1 LGGITNAGMISAG
14 GGGLIIAVG
23 AFSGGIVNKAGGVI
37 DGDVGIVTNGNWG
50 ETFVGGIT
58 NAGTISGDVGIEFD
72 NGVSFAGNIVNS
84 AGGFISAIVGIS
96 TSNSTITGS
105 IIDSGVILGE
115 IFLHDSVLRALQT
128 AVEVSGPTF
137 TGGFVNFG
145 GVVASESATGVKV
158 DGVSSFGGD
167 LINVSGGII
176 SGASYGVAVSNT
188 SLDLFD
194 TGEIDGGSGIAVLF
208 SGDADTL
215 TLGGGYSIDGNVV
228 AENGGAVRLGGNVDG
243 NFNLGAIGT
252 QFSGFTSFDVVGGNW
267 TVSDAGPAQW
277 TVSGAPLWDGTPE
290 NGTLRL
296 ASGGTLNNTLVASGG
311 TFVVLSGGSANGIT
325 VNAGGTAHLAS
336 GAPETVSGII
346 FSGSGATLAIDDTA
360 NAVLS
365 ALSLSGLA
373 GGGTVDLTNVALA
386 ANPSAAQSGTLSSG
400 TLIVSG
406 TIVNSGGTIFAS
418 GASSLVEIT
427 SGALV
432 SGGLVEV
439 GSGTVHVES
448 GGSATNVA
456 FLATASGGVLAI
468 EDSANNASA
477 FTGKVSGFGGVG
489 HGNHHQFIDLV
500 DVQSAGAI
508 HLSYSAS
515 SGGSGTLIV
524 TSNSTPVAQINM
536 IGAYTSANFSAKA
549 DGNGNVEIFDPTVPN
564 GGRVELGPAQPF
576 PQRGIDLPNIAFGAQ
591 TTLAFAANA
600 TGTGSTLT
608 VSDGRHAAAIALL
621 GNYIAGSFAVGG
633 DGHGGTLVPE
643 TPQTA
648 QPLLTHPRA

>member
-1 LGGITNAGMISAG
+1 MVVSR
-14 GGGLIIAVG
+14 GLAVVE
-23 AFSGGIVNKAGGVI
+23 S
-37 DGDVGIVTNGNWG
+37 NG
-50 ETFVGGIT
+50 FVGGT
-58 NAGTISGDVGIEFD
+58 ASVG
-72 NGVSFAGNIVNS
+72 
-84 AGGFISAIVGIS
+84 
-96 TSNSTITGS
+96 
-105 IIDSGVILGE
+105 
-115 IFLHDSVLRALQT
+115 
-128 AVEVSGPTF
+128 
-137 TGGFVNFG
+137 
-145 GVVASESATGVKV
+145 
-158 DGVSSFGGD
+158 
-167 LINVSGGII
+167 SGG
-176 SGASYGVAVSNT
+176 T
-188 SLDLFD
+188 FEL
-194 TGEIDGGSGIAVLF
+194 
-208 SGDADTL
+208 
-215 TLGGGYSIDGNVV
+215 LG
-228 AENGGAVRLGGNVDG
+228 VDG
-243 NFNLGAIGT
+243 NNVKLKI
-252 QFSGFTSFDVVGGNW
+252 
-267 TVSDAGPAQW
+267 
-277 TVSGAPLWDGTPE
+277 
-290 NGTLRL
+290 
-296 ASGGTLNNTLVASGG
+296 ASGGTGE
-311 TFVVLSGGSANGIT
+311 I
-325 VNAGGTAHLAS
+325 
-336 GAPETVSGII
+336 
-346 FSGSGATLAIDDTA
+346 GSGAVA
-360 NAVLS
+360 
-365 ALSLSGLA
+365 SL
-373 GGGTVDLTNVALA
+373 NVAKGVTGIVLA
-386 ANPSAAQSGTLSSG
+386 DGTATLSSG